1 MNTVQF
7 QSFDFENEF
16 IFILIILILF
26 TDGKTIRH
34 KEISEAL
41 ESPKPLKT
49 EDDMFET
56 QSFSSWDVEEMKGY
70 SAF

>member
-1 MNTVQF
+1 MI
-7 QSFDFENEF
+7 S
-16 IFILIILILF
+16 ILI

-56 QSFSSWDVEEMKGY
+56 QSFSSWDVEEMKGDRT
-70 SAF
+70 F

>member
-1 MNTVQF
+1 MK
-7 QSFDFENEF
+7 
-16 IFILIILILF
+16 ILILF

-70 SAF
+70 STF

>member
-1 MNTVQF
+1 MICLKF
-7 QSFDFENEF
+7 WLMIS
-16 IFILIILILF
+16 ILI

-70 SAF
+70 RTF